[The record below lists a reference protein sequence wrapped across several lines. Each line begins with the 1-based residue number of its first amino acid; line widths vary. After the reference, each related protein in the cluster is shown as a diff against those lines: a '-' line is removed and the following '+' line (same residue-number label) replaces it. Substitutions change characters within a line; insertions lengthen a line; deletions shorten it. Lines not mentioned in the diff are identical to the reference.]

1 MARVLLYMTASLRPK
16 GTAKENP
23 MLWAIVIVLLL
34 LWGVGVFSAHAFG
47 GLIHLLLLAAVVA
60 IVVNVLQG
68 RKSMV

>member
-16 GTAKENP
+16 GTAKESP

-34 LWGVGVFSAHAFG
+34 LWTAGVFSAHAFG
-47 GLIHLLLLAAVVA
+47 GLIHLLLLAAVIA
-60 IVVNVLQG
+60 ILVTLLQD